1 MKKRLFKILGLALSV
16 VMLFGAFAGCGS
28 AKWKGSDM
36 SNWGDVKK
44 ESLGG
49 FVAETENYL
58 YYINGIGTSSNDNT
72 LGTPTKGAL
81 YAVDKNDFSK
91 NSVAVP
97 KLFVSTDYD
106 MGIFISGDY
115 IYYGTP
121 STDKNSDGD
130 IAYTD
135 MTFTRSKLDGTE
147 TTALFTVDSLALK
160 HRFVE
165 KDGAVYVVYY
175 DNDTKAIVNYN
186 VTANSKVELVKTDET
201 TDEMETLGAYT
212 FVDKVDADG
221 LTALYT
227 ATVFSEAYNEDKI
240 NETSGTRGA
249 EDYNKVYAVVAGS
262 NEVKPIF
269 DGESE
274 EATYAITLIKN
285 GYVYYTKTI
294 NGTAKTFAVSKA
306 DLMSGNAGVE
316 VNADYAV
323 STTLVKSL
331 DEVYFVQEGA
341 VYQDTMIK
349 KDMSANTKRRVAVCE
364 SISTLMFID
373 GENLYYYNSSNNI
386 ARISLTD
393 KEDAKEIRISDGT
406 VTTTWFAPEKMNING
421 KDYLFYIDNSSFGL
435 SYAKYVE
442 LNDANVVAEDT
453 DDNDED
459 DLWYLTGSEFLS
471 VLSDS
476 DKASIVTANI
486 SELDGE
492 LENGKL
498 VFEEVD
504 GVLTVSAVKDM
515 LKEYNELADGVK
527 EKVSESAV
535 SKLKNMDKAIEI
547 ANLLNKVKGAYS
559 PESDKEAI
567 KTAYNQIKDQINAF
581 FKSDDFKAVSAYID
595 NNMFAEFE
603 KAGELK

>member
-16 VMLFGAFAGCGS
+16 VMLLGAFAGCGS
-28 AKWKGSDM
+28 ANWKGSGIKD
-36 SNWGDVKK
+36 WGDVKE

-49 FVAETENYL
+49 FVAETDKYL
-58 YYINGIGTSSNDNT
+58 FYVNGVGVSSSDNT

-81 YAVDKNDFSK
+81 YAVDKSDFSK
-91 NSVAVP
+91 KSVAVP

-135 MTFTRSKLDGTE
+135 MTFTSSKLDGTN
-147 TTALFTVDSLALK
+147 TKALFTVDSLALK

-165 KDGAVYVVYY
+165 KDGAVYIVYY
-175 DNDTKAIVNYN
+175 DNDQQAIVNYS
-186 VTANSKVELVKTDET
+186 VGSADKAEIAKTDEKT
-201 TDEMETLGAYT
+201 EAMETLGAYT
-212 FVDKVDADG
+212 FADKVDADG
-221 LTALYT
+221 LVALYT
-227 ATVFSEAYNEDKI
+227 ATVYSEAYNEDKI
-240 NETSGTRGA
+240 TETNGTRGK

-262 NEVKPIF
+262 NQAKEIF
-269 DGESE
+269 NGESE

-285 GYVYYTKTI
+285 GFVYYTKTI
-294 NGTAKTFAVSKA
+294 NGTSKTYAISKA
-306 DLMSGNAGVE
+306 DLMNGGAGVE

-323 STTLVKSL
+323 ATTLVKSL
-331 DEVYFVQEGA
+331 SEVYFVQEGA
-341 VYQDTMIK
+341 VYQDTMVK
-349 KDMSANTKRRVAVCE
+349 KDMSATTKRRVAVGE
-364 SISTLMFID
+364 SISTLLFID
-373 GENLYYYNSSNNI
+373 GTDLYYYNSSNNI
-386 ARISLTD
+386 ARIALND
-393 KEDAKEIRISDGT
+393 EDAKEIRISDGT
-406 VTTTWFAPEKMNING
+406 VTTTWFAPEKMNVNG

-435 SYAKYVE
+435 SYVKYVE
-442 LNDANVVAEDT
+442 LNMENVVAEDT

-459 DLWYLTGSEFLS
+459 DLWYLSGSEFLS
-471 VLSDS
+471 VLTDS

-486 SELDGE
+486 NELDNV

-504 GVLTVSAVKDM
+504 GVLTVSAVKEM
-515 LKEYNELADGVK
+515 LEEYNGLEKSVK
-527 EKVSESAV
+527 ESVSEIAV
-535 SKLKNMDKAIEI
+535 EKLENMEKAINI

-559 PESDKEAI
+559 VDSDKEAI
-567 KTAYNQIKDQINAF
+567 KNAYNEIKDQINAF

-603 KAGELK
+603 KAGEIK

>member
-16 VMLFGAFAGCGS
+16 VMLLGAFAGCGS
-28 AKWKGSDM
+28 ANWKGSGIKD
-36 SNWGDVKK
+36 WGDVKE

-49 FVAETENYL
+49 FVAETDKYL
-58 YYINGIGTSSNDNT
+58 FYVNGVGVSSSDNT

-81 YAVDKNDFSK
+81 YAVDKSDFSK
-91 NSVAVP
+91 KSVAVP

-135 MTFTRSKLDGTE
+135 MTFTSSKLDGTD
-147 TTALFTVDSLALK
+147 TKALFTVDSLALK

-165 KDGAVYVVYY
+165 KDGAVYIVYY
-175 DNDTKAIVNYN
+175 DNDQKAIVNYS
-186 VTANSKVELVKTDET
+186 VGSADKAEIAKTDEKT
-201 TDEMETLGAYT
+201 EAMETLGAYT
-212 FVDKVDADG
+212 FADKVDADG
-221 LTALYT
+221 LVALYT
-227 ATVFSEAYNEDKI
+227 ATVYSEAYNEDKI
-240 NETSGTRGA
+240 TETNGTRGK

-262 NEVKPIF
+262 NEAKPIF

-285 GYVYYTKTI
+285 GFVYYTKTI
-294 NGTAKTFAVSKA
+294 NGTSKTYAVSKA

-323 STTLVKSL
+323 ATTLVKSL
-331 DEVYFVQEGA
+331 NEVYFVQEGA

-349 KDMSANTKRRVAVCE
+349 KDMSATTKRRVAVGE
-364 SISTLMFID
+364 SISTLLFID
-373 GENLYYYNSSNNI
+373 GTDLYYYNSSNNI
-386 ARISLTD
+386 ARIALND
-393 KEDAKEIRISDGT
+393 EDAKEIRISDGT
-406 VTTTWFAPEKMNING
+406 VTTTWFAPEKMNVNG

-435 SYAKYVE
+435 SYVKYVE
-442 LNDANVVAEDT
+442 LNMENVVAEDT

-459 DLWYLTGSEFLS
+459 DLWYLSGSEFLS

-486 SELDGE
+486 NELDNV

-504 GVLTVSAVKDM
+504 GVLTVSAVKEM
-515 LKEYNELADGVK
+515 LEEYNGLEKSVK
-527 EKVSESAV
+527 ESVSEIAV
-535 SKLKNMDKAIEI
+535 AKLKNMEKAIEI

-559 PESDKEAI
+559 LDGDKEAI
-567 KTAYNQIKDQINAF
+567 KNAYNEIKDQINAF

-595 NNMFAEFE
+595 NNMFAEFQ
-603 KAGELK
+603 KAGEIK